1 MGSRVV
7 LLLGP
12 PLSEV
17 IAVVLSGKEEV
28 FQLTLGL
35 KTSRLLSALSFY
47 DCRHRTTSEFANHI
61 LALPNKAQPREKART
76 SAT

>member
-47 DCRHRTTSEFANHI
+47 LR
-61 LALPNKAQPREKART
+61 LPPPHHERIR
-76 SAT
+76 